1 MVRSMALL
9 YLLLLVSNQLLLVSA
24 PALRCP
30 DSCHSIPINRSGE
43 KRVSCHCPGKN
54 WPGSPCSWIGYRG
67 TYHFPACLDA
77 IPTNFDKATT
87 SIFIKHL
94 RSSTIL
100 ERSFPNSPALYGFL
114 SIQHSNVSTVQPG
127 AFQGLPLLKTLSLRD
142 NRISSLEPDTF
153 LGLERVTT
161 LNLESN
167 AISVISQHAFR
178 GLPLLA
184 NLRLV
189 ENRLRSVPVNA
200 LLALTTLKY
209 ASLQTN
215 HITTIDS
222 QVLRL
227 SHLQLFLAN
236 NQLKCDANLTWFI
249 CHLPELNHIF
259 ERNFLKCA
267 SPADQSGILLANVR
281 KDIRSGGCDHTSLYN
296 YTIHTEIPYMYTNAT
311 RGSKYQATT
320 SQATTGTDI
329 VTLPSFGPIL
339 TEKDDGYHVN
349 AVILA
354 VAVPLLM
361 VLVWVVAVCLYER
374 CHGTDPACHNA
385 PAETD
390 GNSTPSDRDSVT
402 GRQLSSVEDQTSE
415 GNNDI
420 EPYAVSYMDVSGKG
434 KNGKLAPYATT
445 SFANIQP
452 KEPDNDDIQPIE
464 DNNDIEPYAVSYMDV
479 SGKGKNGKLAPYAT
493 TSFANIQPKEPD
505 NDDIQPIEDN
515 NDIEPYAVSY
525 MDVSGK
531 GKTANLHHPG
541 PQLQPYSV
549 THEDSGP
556 QLQPYS
562 VTHKEDPGPQLQ
574 PYSVT
579 HEEDPGPQ
587 LQPYSVTHEDSGP
600 QLQPYSVTHE
610 EDPGPQL
617 QPYLV
622 TQEEDPGPQL
632 QPYSVTQEECGPQL
646 QPYAVTHDEDP
657 GLQLTRNI
665 THPVTQPRGQS
676 LPRGCMRA
684 GYTSLTNVTN
694 KQATKVTK
702 SRGQSL
708 PRDYTLNS
716 LAGYTSLTNVTN
728 QRTAN
733 TTQPVTQPRGQSLPR
748 DHALAG
754 YTSLTNFTNKQATN
768 ITQPIIQ
775 PGVQPKEANIK
786 PNYERGCPST
796 RDSRGPYGL
805 DEGKEVPSVSGTL
818 YRSGSQHTCA
828 EDSTSDML
836 YNTARVCIA
845 HGQPESS
852 HKDSTSHRL
861 YNTAHGQ
868 NESEDSTSHRLYN
881 TAHGQNE
888 SEDSTSHRLYN
899 TAHGQN
905 ESDDSTPHR
914 LYNTAHGQNESEN
927 STSHRLYNTAHEQ
940 NESENSTILYSGS
953 SLDP

>member
-1 MVRSMALL
+1 MALL

-43 KRVSCHCPGKN
+43 KRVSCHCPGKY

-77 IPTNFDKATT
+77 IPTDFDKATT

-153 LGLERVTT
+153 LGLERVTD

-189 ENRLRSVPVNA
+189 ENRLHSVPVNA
-200 LLALTTLKY
+200 LLALTALKY

-222 QVLRL
+222 QVLRM

-281 KDIRSGGCDHTSLYN
+281 KDIRSGGCDETSTTTGPPTHHTSLYN
-296 YTIHTEIPYMYTNAT
+296 YTIPTEMPYTNTT

-339 TEKDDGYHVN
+339 TEEDDGYHVN

-361 VLVWVVAVCLYER
+361 VLVWVVAICLYER
-374 CHGTDPACHNA
+374 CHGTDPARHNA

-464 DNNDIEPYAVSYMDV
+464 DNDDIEPYAVSYMDV

-493 TSFANIQPKEPD
+493 TFID
-505 NDDIQPIEDN
+505 ED
-515 NDIEPYAVSY
+515 
-525 MDVSGK
+525 
-531 GKTANLHHPG
+531 PG

-562 VTHKEDPGPQLQ
+562 VTQEEDPGPQLQPYSVTHEEDPGPQLQPYSVTQEEDPGPQLQ

-600 QLQPYSVTHE
+600 QLQPYSVT
-610 EDPGPQL
+610 
-617 QPYLV
+617 
-622 TQEEDPGPQL
+622 QEEDPGPQL
-632 QPYSVTQEECGPQL
+632 QPYSVSQEECGPQL
-646 QPYAVTHDEDP
+646 QPYALTHDEDP

-676 LPRGCMRA
+676 LPRGYMRA

-708 PRDYTLNS
+708 PRDHA

-775 PGVQPKEANIK
+775 LGVQPKEANR
-786 PNYERGCPST
+786 EAVRQQ
-796 RDSRGPYGL
+796 
-805 DEGKEVPSVSGTL
+805 E
-818 YRSGSQHTCA
+818 
-828 EDSTSDML
+828 
-836 YNTARVCIA
+836 TAGVLM
-845 HGQPESS
+845 
-852 HKDSTSHRL
+852 D
-861 YNTAHGQ
+861 
-868 NESEDSTSHRLYN
+868 
-881 TAHGQNE
+881 
-888 SEDSTSHRLYN
+888 
-899 TAHGQN
+899 
-905 ESDDSTPHR
+905 
-914 LYNTAHGQNESEN
+914 
-927 STSHRLYNTAHEQ
+927 
-940 NESENSTILYSGS
+940 
-953 SLDP
+953 